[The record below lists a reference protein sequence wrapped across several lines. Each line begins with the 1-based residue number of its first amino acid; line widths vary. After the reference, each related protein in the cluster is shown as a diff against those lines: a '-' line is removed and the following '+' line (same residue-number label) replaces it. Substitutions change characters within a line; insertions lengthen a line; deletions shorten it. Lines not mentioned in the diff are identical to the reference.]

1 MLSPKR
7 LVEKAKKG
15 LPLMRSNSR
24 SSSCDFNNILI
35 ADKGHFVVYTMDDAR
50 FVVPLSFL
58 KSCIFQELLKVSAEE
73 FGLPG
78 EGPITLA
85 CSGVFLEY
93 VVSLLKRSLSRDVE
107 LALLVSIDANRCS
120 KPVLRFLVGKLPTTI
135 TPSGHLAMEGKEGP
149 ATRMQEHGHGL
160 GPLSLSVICLGFFQ
174 ISSGLRADD
183 SKHM

>member
-15 LPLMRSNSR
+15 LPLMRANSR
-24 SSSCDFNNILI
+24 SSSCDFNNIVV
-35 ADKGHFVVYTMDDAR
+35 ADKGHFVVYSMDDAR

-85 CSGVFLEY
+85 CSGVFMEY
-93 VVSLLKRSLSRDVE
+93 VVSLLKRSVSRDVE
-107 LALLVSIDANRCS
+107 MALLASIDNGSRCS
-120 KPVLRFLVGKLPTTI
+120 DSSLVGLGCDQQRI
-135 TPSGHLAMEGKEGP
+135 AGIGSSLAQKE
-149 ATRMQEHGHGL
+149 
-160 GPLSLSVICLGFFQ
+160 SLE
-174 ISSGLRADD
+174 D
-183 SKHM
+183 